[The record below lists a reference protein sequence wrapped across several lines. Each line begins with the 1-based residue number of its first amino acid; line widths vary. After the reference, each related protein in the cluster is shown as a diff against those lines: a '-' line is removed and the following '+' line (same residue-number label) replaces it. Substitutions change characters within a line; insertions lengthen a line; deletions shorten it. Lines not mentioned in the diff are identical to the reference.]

1 MGKKSQSKGRSG
13 ELELCRILQDYG
25 YPVEPGHALN
35 YGTEPDIKGLLGV
48 HIECKRAE
56 QLRLHDWME
65 QSRHDAEKFQDGLPA
80 VFHRRNREG
89 WLVTMPLDAWLTL
102 YRRQKAPEKRSR
114 EERVKSGT

>member
-1 MGKKSQSKGRSG
+1 M
-13 ELELCRILQDYG
+13 ELCRILRGYG

-35 YGTEPDIKGLLGV
+35 YGAEPDIKGLPGV

-102 YRRQKAPEKRSR
+102 YGRQKSPETHES
-114 EERVKSGT
+114 EVNND